1 MRSRTI
7 LIFGGKSQ
15 GIRNGLKT
23 SKMALEIDLQQFFT
37 DLPSQLQQAR
47 RQLFG
52 GNLNAL
58 EFWTGRLND
67 FLNVLNV
74 LHQRSEEVAAH
85 FELIERFGELKGEIQ
100 VLRDRFDDTITSDVE
115 YLNELNNMGVD
126 CPNEN
131 AEGMGQVGR
140 PRKDVPKDELQRL
153 FNIYHSWK
161 HVASQIG
168 ISERTLYRHRQEL
181 GLVTS
186 CRNGPSNT
194 YSSIT
199 DDESC
204 SLVQDILNVLPN
216 SGESY
221 IIGESYTGQEVLTYN
236 GTTKILHPP
245 TIYEICRSL
254 CRSLSTVT

>member
-7 LIFGGKSQ
+7 LIFGGKAQ
-15 GIRNGLKT
+15 GDRNGLKT
-23 SKMALEIDLQQFFT
+23 TKMALEIDVQQFLT

-47 RQLFG
+47 RQLFS

-58 EFWTGRLND
+58 EVWTRRLND

-74 LHQRSEEVAAH
+74 LHQRSEEVAAP
-85 FELIERFGELKGEIQ
+85 FELIDRFGELKGEIQ
-100 VLRDRFDDTITSDVE
+100 VLRDRFDDTIISDVE
-115 YLNELNNMGVD
+115 YLAELNNTGVN

-140 PRKDVPKDELQRL
+140 PRKDVPKDELKRL

-161 HVASQIG
+161 QVASQIG
-168 ISERTLYRHRQEL
+168 ISERTLYRRRQEL

-186 CRNGPSNT
+186 SRDGPRNT

-199 DDESC
+199 N
-204 SLVQDILNVLPN
+204 VRDILNVLTCARYSECSP
-216 SGESY
+216 
-221 IIGESYTGQEVLTYN
+221 QL
-236 GTTKILHPP
+236 
-245 TIYEICRSL
+245 R
-254 CRSLSTVT
+254 